1 MKINPQGSQPN
12 LPVSKTASAGSTA
25 AGVQRELSQGG
36 AAEVEGLRLA
46 QLVLTLKSEAGDRE
60 SAINQARA
68 KVQSG
73 AYLTSAGAAAAANGI
88 LGL

>member
-12 LPVSKTASAGSTA
+12 LPVSKAAAAGSASAGA
-25 AGVQRELSQGG
+25 QRELSQGG
-36 AAEVEGLRLA
+36 AAEVERLRLA
-46 QLVLTLKSEAGDRE
+46 QLVLSLKSEAGDRE
-60 SAINQARA
+60 AAINQARA

-73 AYLTSAGAAAAANGI
+73 AYLTGAGAAAAANGI

>member
-12 LPVSKTASAGSTA
+12 LPVSKAAAAGSASAGI
-25 AGVQRELSQGG
+25 QRELSQGTTG
-36 AAEVEGLRLA
+36 EVEKLRLA
-46 QLVLTLKSEAGDRE
+46 QLVLSLKSEAGDRE

-73 AYLTSAGAAAAANGI
+73 AYLTSEGAAAAANGI

>member
-12 LPVSKTASAGSTA
+12 LPVSKTASAGSAA
-25 AGVQRELSQGG
+25 AGAQRELSQGG
-36 AAEVEGLRLA
+36 AAEVGELRLA
-46 QLVLTLKSEAGDRE
+46 QLVLSLKSEAGDRE
-60 SAINQARA
+60 AAINQARA

>member
-12 LPVSKTASAGSTA
+12 LPVSKAASTGSPA
-25 AGVQRELSQGG
+25 AGVQREPSQGG
-36 AAEVEGLRLA
+36 AVGVEELRLA
-46 QLVLTLKSEAGDRE
+46 QLVLSLKSEAGDRE
-60 SAINQARA
+60 AAINQARA

>member
-1 MKINPQGSQPN
+1 
-12 LPVSKTASAGSTA
+12 
-25 AGVQRELSQGG
+25 
-36 AAEVEGLRLA
+36 
-46 QLVLTLKSEAGDRE
+46 LVLSLKSEAGNRE
-60 SAINQARA
+60 AAINQARA

>member
-46 QLVLTLKSEAGDRE
+46 QLVLALKSEAGDRE
-60 SAINQARA
+60 AAINQARA

>member
-12 LPVSKTASAGSTA
+12 LPVSKAAAAGSASAGL
-25 AGVQRELSQGG
+25 QRELSQGT
-36 AAEVEGLRLA
+36 AAEIDRLRLA
-46 QLVLTLKSEAGDRE
+46 QLVLSLKSEAGDRE
-60 SAINQARA
+60 AAINQARA

>member
-36 AAEVEGLRLA
+36 AAEVEGPRLA

>member
-12 LPVSKTASAGSTA
+12 LPVSKTAAAGSTA

-46 QLVLTLKSEAGDRE
+46 QLVLSLKSEAGDRE
-60 SAINQARA
+60 AAINQARA